1 MPSREPDPDTR
12 ARNSAMRLLAR
23 REHSRAELRGKLV
36 GRGFENDSVEE
47 LLQGLQDQD
56 LLSDERFAMS
66 LIASRAET
74 GYGPNRISLELR
86 NRGVSEELARDVLAK
101 AEVDWEERVTDQVAK
116 KFGSNPVQTFP
127 EWARRAKYLERRGF
141 GQDAIR
147 LAIGNF
153 ERSTA
158 ET

>member
-1 MPSREPDPDTR
+1 MSSREPGPDTR
-12 ARNSAMRLLAR
+12 ARNSATRLLAR

-47 LLQGLQDQD
+47 LLQGLEDQD

-66 LIASRAET
+66 LIASRVET
-74 GYGPNRISLELR
+74 GYGPKRIDLELR
-86 NRGVSEELARDVLAK
+86 NRGVSEELAREALAK
-101 AEVDWEERVTDQVAK
+101 AEVNWGQQVTDQAVR
-116 KFGSNPVQTFP
+116 KFGSDPAQTFP
-127 EWARRAKYLERRGF
+127 EWARRARHLERRGF

-153 ERSTA
+153 ERST